1 MILGCAMGFALWTAA
16 GMLVIA
22 GLWELALLVMLGMA
36 TLYWRRSDR
45 PLY

>member
-16 GMLVIA
+16 GM
-22 GLWELALLVMLGMA
+22 LALLVMLGMA